1 MTRTVRAIVCGVLLA
16 AFVGCGGA
24 EKGKNH
30 DFDRPKTPES
40 KKG

>member
-1 MTRTVRAIVCGVLLA
+1 MSRIALFGLLLA
-16 AFVGCGGA
+16 FAIGCGGA

-30 DFDRPKTPES
+30 DYDRPKTPDT